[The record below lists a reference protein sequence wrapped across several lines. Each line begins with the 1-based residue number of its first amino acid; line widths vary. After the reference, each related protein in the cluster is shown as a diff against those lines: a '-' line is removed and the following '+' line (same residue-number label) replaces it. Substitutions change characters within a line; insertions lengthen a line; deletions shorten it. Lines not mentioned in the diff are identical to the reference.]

1 MKNFTEFLEKE
12 ELSEAKLGPEQ
23 AVKELMDLRVMLK
36 DLEQDDFDAILELP
50 PVKRRGLANKAN
62 EIAKVL
68 MTL

>member
-1 MKNFTEFLEKE
+1 MTHFKDFLEKK

-23 AVKELMDLRVMLK
+23 AVKELMDLSVMLK
-36 DLEQDDFDAILELP
+36 NLEQDDFDAISELP

-68 MTL
+68 MAL

>member
-1 MKNFTEFLEKE
+1 MTHFKDFLEKK

-23 AVKELMDLRVMLK
+23 AVKELMDLCGVIK
-36 DLEQDDFDAILELP
+36 GLEQDDFDAILELP

-68 MTL
+68 MAL

>member
-1 MKNFTEFLEKE
+1 MTHFKDFLEKK

-23 AVKELMDLRVMLK
+23 AVKELMDLSVMLK
-36 DLEQDDFDAILELP
+36 NLEQDDFDAILELP

-68 MTL
+68 MAL